1 MLCVKELPPT
11 ESRFMPNLQR
21 FSTDAVWSLGRG
33 ASTTL
38 ALRAPRVLQVCE
50 GRLWLTAEGSAERAS
65 ADVWLL
71 PGDTLALEPG
81 ARAVVE
87 GWPTARFRLLVPP
100 SACEAAPTL
109 LARMRAWLGG
119 LRAPRARRAVPAGPA
134 LRPGT

>member
-1 MLCVKELPPT
+1 
-11 ESRFMPNLQR
+11 MPSLQR

-38 ALRAPRVLQVCE
+38 AVRAPRVLQVCE
-50 GRLWLTAEGSAERAS
+50 GRLWLTTAGDAQRGAP
-65 ADVWLL
+65 DVWLL

-100 SACEAAPTL
+100 SECQPAPPL
-109 LARMRAWLGG
+109 LARARAWLASVG
-119 LRAPRARRAVPAGPA
+119 APRARRGASVGPA